1 MKTII
6 SFNKKFWNQRNLIF
20 TDDPCINQIWMMAN
34 TKDEFFVT
42 AFTVAESVGNY
53 KKIKNPE
60 KYFVDLLDK
69 IFENQASKYFVRLV
83 EQYDWTTNEF
93 IKGGFFFFLFTK
105 VILIPKWVL
114 LIVAII
120 CLKILTKEFS
130 SLEKLVQ

>member
-93 IKGGFFFFLFTK
+93 IKGGIFFIFLISRLF
-105 VILIPKWVL
+105 
-114 LIVAII
+114 
-120 CLKILTKEFS
+120 
-130 SLEKLVQ
+130 